1 MEADAGRAAEEE
13 AVIPYTAPDVSVT
26 DPFEAECSTARK
38 LVLRAL
44 DSKIAQQDDAAA
56 LAAIQLAA
64 KLASNVIEHP
74 DDAKYTRVKAS
85 NPTLQ
90 RSLSRVPGGQ
100 DLLIAMGFRTVV
112 VEFEEHWAVA
122 VSPLSLRVL
131 QVAAEGLAHYEQ
143 LVAARA
149 EQKAKA
155 RSEKVS
161 GTNAHREQILA
172 EIEVRAWGVPPQI
185 IRSWPPHSGYWPGG
199 NGASDGRRAPRL
211 SIFGRGLCS

>member
-1 MEADAGRAAEEE
+1 MVMAEE
-13 AVIPYTAPDVSVT
+13 AVIPYTTPEVGVT
-26 DPFEAECSTARK
+26 DPFEAECSNARK

-56 LAAIQLAA
+56 LAAIRLAS
-64 KLASNVIEHP
+64 KLANNLIQNP
-74 DDAKYTRVKAS
+74 DDVKYTRVKAS
-85 NPTLQ
+85 NQALQ
-90 RSLSRVPGGQ
+90 RSLLKVPGGQ
-100 DLLIAMGFRTVV
+100 DLLIAMGFRTIVID
-112 VEFEEHWAVA
+112 FEEHWAVA

-172 EIEVRAWGVPPQI
+172 EIEVRA
-185 IRSWPPHSGYWPGG
+185 
-199 NGASDGRRAPRL
+199 L
-211 SIFGRGLCS
+211 